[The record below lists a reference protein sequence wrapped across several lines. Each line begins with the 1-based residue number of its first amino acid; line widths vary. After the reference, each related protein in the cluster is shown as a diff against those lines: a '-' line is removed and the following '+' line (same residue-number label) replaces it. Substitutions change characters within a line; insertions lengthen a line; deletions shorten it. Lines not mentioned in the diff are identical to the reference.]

1 VDPAFSPDGRII
13 AYASNELGAND
24 VFVSPFPG
32 PGGKWKISSTG
43 GKYPAWSARTRELFF
58 LSGDDHIMAASY
70 TINGNSFAAGTP
82 RQWAPTPVFRDGV
95 RQSFDVTPDGQ
106 RVVAFPRPAE
116 SVSSGGSLHATFLLN
131 FFDEIRRRIP

>member
-1 VDPAFSPDGRII
+1 
-13 AYASNELGAND
+13 
-24 VFVSPFPG
+24 
-32 PGGKWKISSTG
+32 
-43 GKYPAWSARTRELFF
+43 
-58 LSGDDHIMAASY
+58 MAASY